1 MFTSQPRRTAL
12 ATLAL
17 LTTLAVAAGWGAHG
31 HRTITLLALDG
42 LPESAPAFLRDAEV
56 RRRIAEQAVEPD
68 RWRGT
73 RLAAMTHENDPEHYL
88 DVELLEQFGLTLET
102 VPPLRYDYLRAMAV
116 AKHVHPEK
124 VDPYD
129 RRTDPA
135 GSKEWPGFLPHAIAE
150 HYAKLRSSFHT
161 LRILE
166 AVNDP
171 ARAAQLENA
180 RANVV
185 YHMGMLSHFVADA
198 AQPLHTTKH
207 FNGWVGDNP
216 SGYTTDRRFHAL
228 VDTDLVIHHG
238 LSYDS
243 LRDRERTRRRIN
255 AADPWDDCIAHI
267 RRSFDQ
273 VEPLYRLER
282 DGALRGPE
290 GKALL
295 EARFL
300 DAADT
305 VAALYAAAWRHS
317 EPTEGEIVSFAN
329 YNPTEPAPGSSPARR
344 RGSENP

>member
-1 MFTSQPRRTAL
+1 MHSRRRFAPAAL
-12 ATLAL
+12 A
-17 LTTLAVAAGWGAHG
+17 LTAFLCAAAGWGAHG

-73 RLAAMTHENDPEHYL
+73 RLEAMTHENDPEHYL
-88 DVELLEQFGLTLET
+88 DIELLEQFGLTLET
-102 VPPLRYDYLRAMAV
+102 VPPLRYDYVRAMGV
-116 AKHVHPEK
+116 AKHIHPEN
-124 VDPYD
+124 VEPYD

-161 LRILE
+161 LRVLE

-171 ARAAQLENA
+171 RRAAQLENA
-180 RANVV
+180 RMNVL
-185 YHMGMLSHFVADA
+185 YHMGMLSHFVGDA
-198 AQPLHTTKH
+198 AQPLHTTRH

-216 SGYTTDRRFHAL
+216 RGYTTDRRFHAS
-228 VDTDLVIHHG
+228 VDTDLPVHHG

-243 LRDRERTRRRIN
+243 LRDRLRFERRIN
-255 AADPWDDCIAHI
+255 AADPWDDCIDHL

-273 VEPLYRLER
+273 VEPLYTLER
-282 DGALRGPE
+282 DGTLRGPE

-300 DAADT
+300 DAAET
-305 VAALYAAAWRHS
+305 LAALYAAAWRHS
-317 EPTEGEIVSFAN
+317 EPTEGEIISFAN
-329 YNPTEPAPGSSPARR
+329 YNPTDPSDSPRR
-344 RGSENP
+344 RRPGKSENP